1 MSLDTFEA
9 VKEGYSDRLFDYQ
22 LMCVQSG
29 FWSGYYNNSKH
40 PKSLNSIMDVLIKN
54 KFKKGHKNLQH
65 ADEVDVEAF
74 LALEQRRKEFL
85 DGKSD

>member
-9 VKEGYSDRLFDYQ
+9 VKKGYLDRLFDYQ

-29 FWSGYYNNSKH
+29 FWSGYYNSKH
-40 PKSLNSIMDVLIKN
+40 PKSLNSIMDELIKN
-54 KFKKGHKNLQH
+54 KFMKGHKNLQH

-74 LALEQRRKEFL
+74 LALERRRKEFL